1 MIMARR
7 TKYDLA
13 GFHELVQTFSEEMS
27 LTKICEEEGIPY
39 RRYIAWRSRMGYS
52 TRRQSAGPDS
62 RSLPAMVEM
71 VAVRPQSLSTAVNV
85 RSVRISFDNG
95 LRLERE
101 SIGLDTLLEMLD
113 KIRPAL
119 CLG

>member
-1 MIMARR
+1 MARR

-13 GFHELVQTFSEEMS
+13 RFHELVQTFSEEMS

-52 TRRQSAGPDS
+52 TRRQTVATEPRD
-62 RSLPAMVEM
+62 LPGIVEI
-71 VAVRPQSLSTAVNV
+71 VPVKAQSLSTSVSL
-85 RSVRISFDNG
+85 RSVKISLDNG
-95 LRLERE
+95 LKPERE
-101 SIGLDTLLEMLD
+101 TIDLDTLIEMLS

-119 CLG
+119 YLS

>member
-1 MIMARR
+1 MARR

-52 TRRQSAGPDS
+52 TRRQLAAPASG
-62 RSLPAMVEM
+62 SLPAMVEM
-71 VAVRPQSLSTAVNV
+71 IPVKAPSLTPAIKVRNLK
-85 RSVRISFDNG
+85 ISFDNG

-101 SIGLDTLLEMLD
+101 SIDLETLLCCSANLEVTLTF
-113 KIRPAL
+113 I
-119 CLG
+119 

>member
-1 MIMARR
+1 
-7 TKYDLA
+7 
-13 GFHELVQTFSEEMS
+13 MS

-52 TRRQSAGPDS
+52 TRRQPAGPAS
-62 RSLPAMVEM
+62 GSLPAMVEM
-71 VAVRPQSLSTAVNV
+71 VAVTPQSLPTAVNV

-101 SIGLDTLLEMLD
+101 SIDLDTLLEMLN

>member
-1 MIMARR
+1 MARR

-13 GFHELVQTFSEEMS
+13 GFHELAQTFSEEMS
-27 LTKICEEEGIPY
+27 LAKICEEEGIPY

-52 TRRQSAGPDS
+52 ARRQSAEPASG
-62 RSLPAMVEM
+62 SLPAMVEI
-71 VAVRPQSLSTAVNV
+71 VPVKAQSLSTTASL

-95 LRLERE
+95 LRLERD
-101 SIGLDTLLEMLD
+101 SIDLDTLIEMLN

-119 CLG
+119 CLS